1 MRQKMIAFYKEV
13 ETKVF
18 SIKK

>member
-1 MRQKMIAFYKEV
+1 MLKEV